1 MKLTKKKLILI
12 LRHKLE
18 SLGFKYV
25 QDTRPMCQGLFIM
38 KVDNNMFLTLSL
50 DIHRYYDSMFTCSYY
65 LSPIILVGAI
75 WGDIP
80 KDSYTRPGFVLSDEE
95 FAKFSKNE
103 NLSARDIWFDG
114 FNEMDVNSFIEIV
127 NLTYKRFS
135 SNINLRERI
144 NQSQDVKLLVN
155 LSQDTLEKAMKREF
169 CDELGFQPD
178 KELDGVPFD
187 WFKAAETVIRKHNYF
202 LNKNTV
208 RNLAFDAYV
217 KYCFS

>member
-1 MKLTKKKLILI
+1 MKLTKKKLILV
-12 LRHKLE
+12 LKQKLE

-25 QDTRPMCQGLFIM
+25 QDTRPQCQANFIM
-38 KVDNNMFLTLSL
+38 KVEDNLFLTLSL

-80 KDSYTRPGFVLSDEE
+80 KDSYTRPGFILSVDE
-95 FAKFSKNE
+95 FANFSKNE
-103 NLSARDIWFDG
+103 NLNARDIWFDG
-114 FNEMDVNSFIEIV
+114 FNEMDVNSFVEIV
-127 NLTYKRFS
+127 KLTYKRFS
-135 SNINLRERI
+135 SNTDLINRI
-144 NQSQDVKLLVN
+144 KLSKDVKLLEN
-155 LSQDTLEKAMKREF
+155 LSQETLDKAIKKEF
-169 CDELGFQPD
+169 CDNLGFQPD

-187 WFKAAETVIRKHNYF
+187 WFKAAETVIRKQNYV

-217 KYCFS
+217 KYFFS